1 MIGVLAQGRM
11 GNQMFQYAFGFIAA
25 KKLNTTF
32 FLYNPNS
39 LHYFKLN
46 PEFANNKELYKKYT
60 KRKFF
65 KRSCVPFPKLTSP
78 NFNKEYYA
86 WGVRKDLVSW
96 PNQVGGNNFLLK
108 ELKDDVV
115 YDGYFQSDKYF
126 ISYETEVKNM
136 FALKEQY
143 VNEFEAKKKSLS
155 AKKYIAIHIRRTDYI
170 NYGGEELGGYNMTLP
185 VEFYK
190 KSLASINN
198 LNEYNVVF
206 VSDDI
211 DFVKK
216 EFGEHSNYYFESNSE
231 IIDYQILLNADKL
244 IIANSTFSWWAAWL
258 NTKAD
263 LEVFAPK
270 YFLGFKVNQY
280 YPAGIEVEKWNWI
293 DVNE

>member
-25 KKLNTTF
+25 KKLTTPF

-46 PEFANNKELYKKYT
+46 PEFDNNREKYKKYT
-60 KRKFF
+60 KRKLL
-65 KRSCVPFPKLTSP
+65 KKSTIPFPKLTSP

-96 PNQVGGNNFLLK
+96 PNQVGGNTFLLK
-108 ELKDDVV
+108 DIKDDVV
-115 YDGYFQSDKYF
+115 YDGYFQSSKYF
-126 ISYETEVKNM
+126 VSYEKEVKEM
-136 FALKEQY
+136 FGLKQQY
-143 VNEFEAKKKSLS
+143 IKEFDDKKKGLLE
-155 AKKYIAIHIRRTDYI
+155 KKYVAIHIRRTDYI

-185 VEFYK
+185 IEFYK
-190 KSLASINN
+190 KSLASISN
-198 LNEYNVVF
+198 LSDYNVVF

-216 EFGEHSNYYFESNSE
+216 EFGEQANYYFESNSE
-231 IIDYQILLNADKL
+231 IVDYQILLNADKL

-258 NTKAD
+258 NAKPNV
-263 LEVFAPK
+263 EVFAPK

-293 DVNE
+293 EVN

>member
-32 FLYNPNS
+32 FLYNPSS

-46 PEFANNKELYKKYT
+46 SEFANNKEFYKKYT

-65 KRSCVPFPKLTSP
+65 KKSCVPFPKLTSP
-78 NFNKEYYA
+78 NFNKKYYD

-96 PNQVGGNNFLLK
+96 PNQVGGNSFILK

-143 VNEFEAKKKSLS
+143 VKEFEAKKKNISS
-155 AKKYIAIHIRRTDYI
+155 KRYIAIHIRRTDYV

-216 EFGEHSNYYFESNSE
+216 EFGEHTNYYFESNSE

-244 IIANSTFSWWAAWL
+244 IIANSSFSWWAAWL
-258 NTKAD
+258 NAKAD

-280 YPAGIEVEKWNWI
+280 YPAGIDVEKWNWI
-293 DVNE
+293 DVN